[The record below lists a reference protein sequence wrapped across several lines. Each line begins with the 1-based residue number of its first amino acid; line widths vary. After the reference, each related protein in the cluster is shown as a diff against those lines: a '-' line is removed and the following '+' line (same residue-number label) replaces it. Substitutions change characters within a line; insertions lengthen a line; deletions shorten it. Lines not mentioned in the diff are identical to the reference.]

1 MRYPPAA
8 GASAKNRGFDVF
20 GRALVLQV
28 AVLAAALIAGVTGAL
43 AAVNASAPPPDLPS
57 LVLTTTDFLPGA
69 AVGSQSASKV
79 TGGELYVRSFKPGV
93 RVSDGP
99 LIGVISIAILDA
111 DATTAAT
118 DYADLDGAAR
128 SKAGRLALAKSW
140 ATEFVKGYNVG
151 LKGKKR
157 MKVLQLA
164 AGAPAEIG
172 SAAFRLPITVKTN
185 KGTVRLWFEVTQTDR
200 AVAILEL
207 ISPFNRALS
216 TADATKAL
224 TAEQGHLQTAFTVA
238 NTAAPTIS
246 GTPVQGQVL
255 TLDEGTWTGAPSTFT
270 YAWSRCDAAT
280 GTVCAPIAGAT
291 TKTYTVT
298 AADAGSKLVVTVT
311 GANSVSNKP
320 ATSAP
325 TAVVT

>member
-1 MRYPPAA
+1 MA
-8 GASAKNRGFDVF
+8 
-20 GRALVLQV
+20 VLV
-28 AVLAAALIAGVTGAL
+28 AVLIAGVTGAL
-43 AAVNASAPPPDLPS
+43 AAVRASAPPPDLSS
-57 LVLTTTDFLPGA
+57 LVLTTADFLPGA
-69 AVGSQSASKV
+69 TVGSQSTSKV
-79 TGGELYVRSFKPGV
+79 SGADLYVRSFKPGV
-93 RVSDGP
+93 RVSGAP
-99 LIGVISIAILDA
+99 LIGVISIAILDV
-111 DATTAAT
+111 DATTAAA
-118 DYADLDGAAR
+118 DYADFDGAAR
-128 SKAGRLALAKSW
+128 SKAGRLALAKSF
-140 ATEFVKGYNVG
+140 ATEFVKGYNAG

-157 MKVLQLA
+157 MKVQQIA
-164 AGAPAEIG
+164 AGAPTESG
-172 SAAFRLPITVKTN
+172 SAAVRLPITIKTN
-185 KGTVRLWFEVTQTDR
+185 KGTVRLWFEVAQTDR

-207 ISPFNRALS
+207 ISPFNRSLS
-216 TADATKAL
+216 TADATKAM

-238 NTAAPTIS
+238 NTAPPANS
-246 GTPVQGQVL
+246 GTPAQGQVL
-255 TLDEGTWTGAPSTFT
+255 TVDEGTWTGAPSTFT